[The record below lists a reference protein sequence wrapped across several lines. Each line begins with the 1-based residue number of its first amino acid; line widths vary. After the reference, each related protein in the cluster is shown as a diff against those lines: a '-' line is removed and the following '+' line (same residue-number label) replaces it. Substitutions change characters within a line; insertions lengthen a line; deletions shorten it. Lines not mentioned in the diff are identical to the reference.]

1 MQRGRACKGGS
12 EVGHGNRS
20 LPTAVFRVVRARSA
34 WGEEPE
40 KVSRPLLAACR
51 RATLRVQGAPG
62 RVFGSKG
69 RRRAAW
75 NPAWAPRPSGHGM
88 RSVGD
93 CWGAREGYVGTSRGG
108 RRRVSESRRRYPN
121 RDGLSRAAHGR
132 YAHGAAGGEA
142 ALHAERLRC
151 CAARPSEEG
160 GRLLTGINEKDERR
174 ELLDA
179 VADAGRLARG
189 LDQLLESMAHI
200 DQLDPLDVE
209 GILALRSISERCAER
224 IEDAARILEAAERG
238 LLCRT
243 LNAARR
249 KGTLRSRRGSRRVA
263 RPASSILA
271 GARNWGA
278 LGQLSPLMVSSS
290 STM

>member
-1 MQRGRACKGGS
+1 M
-12 EVGHGNRS
+12 
-20 LPTAVFRVVRARSA
+20 
-34 WGEEPE
+34 
-40 KVSRPLLAACR
+40 
-51 RATLRVQGAPG
+51 
-62 RVFGSKG
+62 
-69 RRRAAW
+69 
-75 NPAWAPRPSGHGM
+75 
-88 RSVGD
+88 
-93 CWGAREGYVGTSRGG
+93 
-108 RRRVSESRRRYPN
+108 
-121 RDGLSRAAHGR
+121 
-132 YAHGAAGGEA
+132 
-142 ALHAERLRC
+142 
-151 CAARPSEEG
+151 
-160 GRLLTGINEKDERR
+160 TGINEKDERR

-189 LDQLLESMAHI
+189 LDQLLESMAHA

-249 KGTLRSRRGSRRVA
+249 KGTLRSRRGT

>member
-1 MQRGRACKGGS
+1 M
-12 EVGHGNRS
+12 
-20 LPTAVFRVVRARSA
+20 
-34 WGEEPE
+34 
-40 KVSRPLLAACR
+40 
-51 RATLRVQGAPG
+51 
-62 RVFGSKG
+62 
-69 RRRAAW
+69 
-75 NPAWAPRPSGHGM
+75 M
-88 RSVGD
+88 
-93 CWGAREGYVGTSRGG
+93 
-108 RRRVSESRRRYPN
+108 
-121 RDGLSRAAHGR
+121 
-132 YAHGAAGGEA
+132 
-142 ALHAERLRC
+142 
-151 CAARPSEEG
+151 
-160 GRLLTGINEKDERR
+160 GINEKDERR

-189 LDQLLESMAHI
+189 LDQLLESMAHA
-200 DQLDPLDVE
+200 DQLV
-209 GILALRSISERCAER
+209 LRSISERCAER